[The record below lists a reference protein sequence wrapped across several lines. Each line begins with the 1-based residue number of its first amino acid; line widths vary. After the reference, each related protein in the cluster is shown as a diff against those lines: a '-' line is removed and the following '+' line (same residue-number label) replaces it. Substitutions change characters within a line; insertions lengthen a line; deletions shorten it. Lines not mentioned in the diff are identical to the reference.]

1 MAFSILK
8 SQWPSIFTIQ
18 NSVYRA
24 LYGEVVPLDT
34 LSLSSHHH

>member
-1 MAFSILK
+1 VALYIYHIKLSK
-8 SQWPSIFTIQ
+8 